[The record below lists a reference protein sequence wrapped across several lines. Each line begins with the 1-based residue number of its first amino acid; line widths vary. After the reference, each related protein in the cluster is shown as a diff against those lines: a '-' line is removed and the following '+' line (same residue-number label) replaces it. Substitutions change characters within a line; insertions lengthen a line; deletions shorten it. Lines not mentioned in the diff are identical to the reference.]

1 MYDSVLKEFDKIVSL
16 CWGIK
21 HSCRVTILEELKVKQ
36 FVKYVLK
43 NSPKFTAA
51 SFFGVGRWTIL
62 SFLTIYVDFL
72 IVVVQLTKP

>member
-16 CWGIK
+16 CWEIK
-21 HSCRVTILEELKVKQ
+21 HKCRVTVLEELKMNQ
-36 FVKYVLK
+36 FVNYVLK

-62 SFLTIYVDFL
+62 SFLTIFVDFL